1 MYYASISEAFGV
13 DDLEKKEDPKMEPK
27 VTKKVERVRFPAE
40 LLGEEDDDIT
50 MIPDDRKLSDLEVKQ
65 YISDMYTKKGISR
78 VWNLL
83 DSRIKKK
90 VVESCKKSVRDTKK
104 WFDDIIT
111 SPEKLLVILA
121 LLFVLILLLDSSSA
135 KPQDPVT
142 YRPTDQYYYYP
153 QQQFSTPELRW

>member
-1 MYYASISEAFGV
+1 MFYATITEAFGV
-13 DDLEKKEDPKMEPK
+13 DDLEKKGEVPK

-40 LLGEEDDDIT
+40 LLGEEEDDVPT

-65 YISDMYTKKGISR
+65 YISDMYTKKGIAR

-142 YRPTDQYYYYP
+142 YRPTDQFYYYP
-153 QQQFSTPELRW
+153 QQFTNQPDLRW